1 MNYRQK
7 ARRDIEHKMM
17 MMMTVESFHTADRQT
32 DRQPMRTA
40 DYWLKVVDK
49 QGGANKVMV
58 QTRQDKI
65 VTIVFYISS
74 YLVKLHTL
82 PYHTIPYHIVSYH
95 GTQ

>member
-1 MNYRQK
+1 MNYRRK
-7 ARRDIEHKMM
+7 ARRVIEHTM

-32 DRQPMRTA
+32 YRQPMRTA

-65 VTIVFYISS
+65 ITIVFYISS

-82 PYHTIPYHIVSYH
+82 SYPYHIH
-95 GTQ
+95 TI